1 MAKSKSFRVA
11 VEGAT
16 VDGRIIQREHLEQIE
31 ANYNLETFTALVN
44 CEHVRGYSPDAPFN
58 CYGKILSV
66 HTEEIQL
73 TINGK
78 AETKLALYAEIDA
91 NDNLIAINKAG
102 QKLFTSI
109 EIHPDFAGK
118 GEAYLIGLAV
128 TDKPASLG
136 TEQLK
141 FAAMSRSNIF
151 SDAHET
157 AIELEASLDAN
168 DIGAAVKTGF
178 LSAFA
183 SLFKAD
189 DKPKD
194 GDTPPAG
201 SPPAPANDNFDM
213 QAFAAL
219 MGDQVAAAVQPGND
233 AIAEFRTELTA
244 LKTKLAETPEGQSFT
259 RQPAA
264 GGTGVKTDC

>member
-1 MAKSKSFRVA
+1 MAKSKFFRVA

-16 VDGRIIQREHLEQIE
+16 VDGRMIQREHLEQIVT
-31 ANYNLETFTALVN
+31 NYNLDTFTALVN

-58 CYGKILSV
+58 CYGTILSV
-66 HTEEIQL
+66 ETKEIQL

-78 AETKLALYAEIDA
+78 TETKLALYAEIDA

-102 QKLFTSI
+102 QKLFSSI

-157 AIELEASLDAN
+157 AIELETSLDAA

-178 LSAFA
+178 ISAFTA
-183 SLFKAD
+183 LFKVD
-189 DKPKD
+189 DKTKD
-194 GDTPPAG
+194 GNATPAN
-201 SPPAPANDNFDM
+201 PPAPANDNFNM
-213 QAFAAL
+213 QAFATV
-219 MGDQVAAAVQPGND
+219 MGEQVAAAVQPSND
-233 AIAEFRTELTA
+233 AIADIRTELTA
-244 LKTKLAETPEGQSFT
+244 LKTQLSETSEQQSFT

-264 GGTGVKTDC
+264 GGHGAQTDC